1 VRQLEEL
8 NAPASISTFVLA
20 ELMVSFEKSDIG
32 SIPVTLREIEK
43 SFSPIVELSK
53 DIAISAAKIRSSSKI
68 TLGDAIVIAS
78 ALDQDSELLT
88 FDKNMKAVYERIKE
102 TKTAR
107 HYSFSYVSTCPSCWP
122 GFNHNHN

>member
-1 VRQLEEL
+1 MGRKSHADTSWLIALLNPIDISHKLALRQLEEL

-32 SIPVTLREIEK
+32 SIPVTLQEIEK

-53 DIAISAAKIRSSSKI
+53 DIAISAAQIRSSSKI

-78 ALDQDSELLT
+78 ALDQNSDLLT
-88 FDKNMKAVYERIKE
+88 FDKNMKAVYERNK
-102 TKTAR
+102 
-107 HYSFSYVSTCPSCWP
+107 
-122 GFNHNHN
+122 

>member
-1 VRQLEEL
+1 MGRKSHADTSWLIALLNPLDISHKLAVRQLEEL

-20 ELMVSFEKSDIG
+20 ELMVSFERSDIG
-32 SIPVTLREIEK
+32 SIPITLREIEK

-88 FDKNMKAVYERIKE
+88 FDKNMKAVYERNK
-102 TKTAR
+102 
-107 HYSFSYVSTCPSCWP
+107 
-122 GFNHNHN
+122 

>member
-1 VRQLEEL
+1 MGRKSHADTSWLIALLNPLDISHKLAVRQLEEL

-88 FDKNMKAVYERIKE
+88 FDKNMKAVYERNK
-102 TKTAR
+102 
-107 HYSFSYVSTCPSCWP
+107 
-122 GFNHNHN
+122 

>member
-1 VRQLEEL
+1 MGRKSHADTSWLIALLNPLDISHKLAMRQLEEL

-32 SIPVTLREIEK
+32 SIPVTLQEIEK

-53 DIAISAAKIRSSSKI
+53 EIAISAAKIRSSSKI

-78 ALDQDSELLT
+78 ALDQNSDLLT
-88 FDKNMKAVYERIKE
+88 FDKNMKAVYERNK
-102 TKTAR
+102 
-107 HYSFSYVSTCPSCWP
+107 
-122 GFNHNHN
+122 

>member
-1 VRQLEEL
+1 VGRKSHADTSWLIALLNPLDISHKLAVRQLEEL

-88 FDKNMKAVYERIKE
+88 FDKNMKAVYERNK
-102 TKTAR
+102 
-107 HYSFSYVSTCPSCWP
+107 
-122 GFNHNHN
+122 

>member
-1 VRQLEEL
+1 VGLKSHADTSWLIALLNPLDISHKLAIRQLEEL

-32 SIPVTLREIEK
+32 SIPVTLQEIEK

-53 DIAISAAKIRSSSKI
+53 EIAISAAKIRSSSKI

-78 ALDQDSELLT
+78 ALDQNSDLLT
-88 FDKNMKAVYERIKE
+88 FDKNMKGIYERVK
-102 TKTAR
+102 
-107 HYSFSYVSTCPSCWP
+107 
-122 GFNHNHN
+122 

>member
-1 VRQLEEL
+1 MGLKSHADTSWLIALLNPLDISHKLAIRQLEEL

-32 SIPVTLREIEK
+32 SISVTLREIEK

-53 DIAISAAKIRSSSKI
+53 EIAISAAQIRSSSKI

-78 ALDQDSELLT
+78 ALDQNRELLT
-88 FDKNMKAVYERIKE
+88 FDKNMKAVYERIK
-102 TKTAR
+102 
-107 HYSFSYVSTCPSCWP
+107 
-122 GFNHNHN
+122 

>member
-1 VRQLEEL
+1 VGRKSHADTSWLIALLNPLDISHKLAVRQLEEL

-53 DIAISAAKIRSSSKI
+53 EIAISAAKIRSSSKI

-88 FDKNMKAVYERIKE
+88 FDKNMKAVYERNK
-102 TKTAR
+102 
-107 HYSFSYVSTCPSCWP
+107 
-122 GFNHNHN
+122 

>member
-1 VRQLEEL
+1 MGLKSHADTSWLIALLNPLDISHKLAIRQLEEL

-32 SIPVTLREIEK
+32 SIPVTLQEIEK

-53 DIAISAAKIRSSSKI
+53 EIAISAAKIRSSSKI

-78 ALDQDSELLT
+78 ALDQNSDLLT
-88 FDKNMKAVYERIKE
+88 FDKNMKAVYERNK
-102 TKTAR
+102 
-107 HYSFSYVSTCPSCWP
+107 
-122 GFNHNHN
+122 

>member
-1 VRQLEEL
+1 MGLKSHADTSWLIALLNPLDISHKLAIRQLEEL

-53 DIAISAAKIRSSSKI
+53 EIAISAAKIRSSSKI

-88 FDKNMKAVYERIKE
+88 FDKNMKAVYERNK
-102 TKTAR
+102 
-107 HYSFSYVSTCPSCWP
+107 
-122 GFNHNHN
+122 

>member
-1 VRQLEEL
+1 MGRKSHADTSWLIALLNPLDISHKLAVRQLEEL

-53 DIAISAAKIRSSSKI
+53 EIAISAAKIRSSSKI

-78 ALDQDSELLT
+78 ALDQNSELLT
-88 FDKNMKAVYERIKE
+88 FDKNMKAVYERNK
-102 TKTAR
+102 
-107 HYSFSYVSTCPSCWP
+107 
-122 GFNHNHN
+122 

>member
-1 VRQLEEL
+1 MRQLEEL

-53 DIAISAAKIRSSSKI
+53 EIAISAAQIRSSSKI

-88 FDKNMKAVYERIKE
+88 FDKNMKAVYERNK
-102 TKTAR
+102 
-107 HYSFSYVSTCPSCWP
+107 
-122 GFNHNHN
+122 

>member
-1 VRQLEEL
+1 VGRKSHADTSWLIALLNPVDVSHKLALRQLEEL

-32 SIPVTLREIEK
+32 SIPVTLQEIEK

-53 DIAISAAKIRSSSKI
+53 EIAISAAKIRSSSKI

-78 ALDQDSELLT
+78 ALDQNSELLT
-88 FDKNMKAVYERIKE
+88 FDKNMKAVYERIK
-102 TKTAR
+102 
-107 HYSFSYVSTCPSCWP
+107 
-122 GFNHNHN
+122 

>member
-1 VRQLEEL
+1 MGRKSHADTSWLIALLNPIDISHKLALRQLEEL

-32 SIPVTLREIEK
+32 SIPVTLQEIEK

-53 DIAISAAKIRSSSKI
+53 EIAISAAKIRSSSKI

-78 ALDQDSELLT
+78 ALDQNSDLLT
-88 FDKNMKAVYERIKE
+88 FDKNMKAVYERNK
-102 TKTAR
+102 
-107 HYSFSYVSTCPSCWP
+107 
-122 GFNHNHN
+122 

>member
-1 VRQLEEL
+1 VGLKSHADTSWLIALLNPLDISHKLAIRQLEEL

-32 SIPVTLREIEK
+32 SIAVTLREIEK

-53 DIAISAAKIRSSSKI
+53 EIAISAAQIRSSSKI

-78 ALDQDSELLT
+78 ALDQNSELLT
-88 FDKNMKAVYERIKE
+88 FDKNMKAVYERIK
-102 TKTAR
+102 
-107 HYSFSYVSTCPSCWP
+107 
-122 GFNHNHN
+122 

>member
-1 VRQLEEL
+1 MGRKSHADTSWLIALLNPVDVSHKLALRQLEEL

-32 SIPVTLREIEK
+32 SIPVTLQEIEK

-53 DIAISAAKIRSSSKI
+53 EIAISAAKIRSSSKI

-78 ALDQDSELLT
+78 ALDQNSDLLT
-88 FDKNMKAVYERIKE
+88 FDKNMKAVYERNK
-102 TKTAR
+102 
-107 HYSFSYVSTCPSCWP
+107 
-122 GFNHNHN
+122 

>member
-1 VRQLEEL
+1 VGRKSHADTSWLIALLNPLDISHKLAVRQLEEL

-32 SIPVTLREIEK
+32 SIPITLREIEK

-53 DIAISAAKIRSSSKI
+53 EIAISAAKIRSSSKI

-88 FDKNMKAVYERIKE
+88 FDKNMKAVYERNK
-102 TKTAR
+102 
-107 HYSFSYVSTCPSCWP
+107 
-122 GFNHNHN
+122 

>member
-1 VRQLEEL
+1 MGRKSHADTSWLIALLNPLDISHKLAVRQLEEL

-53 DIAISAAKIRSSSKI
+53 EIAISAAKIRSSSKI

-88 FDKNMKAVYERIKE
+88 FDKNMKAVYERIK
-102 TKTAR
+102 
-107 HYSFSYVSTCPSCWP
+107 
-122 GFNHNHN
+122 

>member
-1 VRQLEEL
+1 MGRKSHADTSWLIALLNPVDISHKLALRQLEEL

-32 SIPVTLREIEK
+32 SIPVTLQEIEK

-53 DIAISAAKIRSSSKI
+53 EIAIRAAKIRSSSKL

-78 ALDQDSELLT
+78 ALDQNSDLLT
-88 FDKNMKAVYERIKE
+88 FDKNMKAVYERNK
-102 TKTAR
+102 
-107 HYSFSYVSTCPSCWP
+107 
-122 GFNHNHN
+122 

>member
-1 VRQLEEL
+1 MGRKSHADTSWLIALLNPVDISHKLALRQLEEL

-32 SIPVTLREIEK
+32 SIPVTLQEIEK

-53 DIAISAAKIRSSSKI
+53 EIAISAAKIRSSSKI

-78 ALDQDSELLT
+78 ALNQNSDLLT
-88 FDKNMKAVYERIKE
+88 FDKNMKAVYERNK
-102 TKTAR
+102 
-107 HYSFSYVSTCPSCWP
+107 
-122 GFNHNHN
+122 

>member
-1 VRQLEEL
+1 VGRKSHADTSWLIALLNPLDISHKLAVRQLEEL

-53 DIAISAAKIRSSSKI
+53 DIAISAAKIRSNSKI

-88 FDKNMKAVYERIKE
+88 FDKNMKAVYERNK
-102 TKTAR
+102 
-107 HYSFSYVSTCPSCWP
+107 
-122 GFNHNHN
+122 

>member
-1 VRQLEEL
+1 MGRKSHADTSWLIALLNPLDISHKLAVRQLEEL

-53 DIAISAAKIRSSSKI
+53 EIAISAAKIRSSSKI
-68 TLGDAIVIAS
+68 ALGDAIVIAS

-88 FDKNMKAVYERIKE
+88 FDKNMKAVYERNK
-102 TKTAR
+102 
-107 HYSFSYVSTCPSCWP
+107 
-122 GFNHNHN
+122 

>member
-1 VRQLEEL
+1 MGRKSHADTSWLIALLNPLDISHKLAVRQLEEL
-8 NAPASISTFVLA
+8 NTPASISTLVLA

-53 DIAISAAKIRSSSKI
+53 EIAISAAKIRSSSKI

-88 FDKNMKAVYERIKE
+88 FDKNMKAVYERNK
-102 TKTAR
+102 
-107 HYSFSYVSTCPSCWP
+107 
-122 GFNHNHN
+122 

>member
-1 VRQLEEL
+1 MGRKGHADTSWLIALLNPIDISHKLALRQLQEL

-32 SIPVTLREIEK
+32 SIPVTLQEIEK

-53 DIAISAAKIRSSSKI
+53 EIAISAAKIRSSSKI

-78 ALDQDSELLT
+78 ALDQNSDLLT
-88 FDKNMKAVYERIKE
+88 FDKNMKAVYERNK
-102 TKTAR
+102 
-107 HYSFSYVSTCPSCWP
+107 
-122 GFNHNHN
+122 

>member
-1 VRQLEEL
+1 MGRKSHADTSWLIALLNPLDISHKLAVRQLEEL

-53 DIAISAAKIRSSSKI
+53 EIAISTAKIRSSSKI

-88 FDKNMKAVYERIKE
+88 FDKNMKAVYERNK
-102 TKTAR
+102 
-107 HYSFSYVSTCPSCWP
+107 
-122 GFNHNHN
+122 

>member
-1 VRQLEEL
+1 MGRKSHADTSWLIALLNPLDISHKLAIRQLEEL

-53 DIAISAAKIRSSSKI
+53 EIAISAAKIRSSSKI

-88 FDKNMKAVYERIKE
+88 FDKNMKAVYERNK
-102 TKTAR
+102 
-107 HYSFSYVSTCPSCWP
+107 
-122 GFNHNHN
+122 

>member
-1 VRQLEEL
+1 MGLKSHADTSWLIALLNPLDISHKLAVRQLEEL

-88 FDKNMKAVYERIKE
+88 FDKNMKAVYERNK
-102 TKTAR
+102 
-107 HYSFSYVSTCPSCWP
+107 
-122 GFNHNHN
+122 

>member
-1 VRQLEEL
+1 VGLKSHADTSWLIALLNPLDISHKLAVRQLEEL

-53 DIAISAAKIRSSSKI
+53 EIAISAAKIRSSSKI

-88 FDKNMKAVYERIKE
+88 FDKNMKAVYERNK
-102 TKTAR
+102 
-107 HYSFSYVSTCPSCWP
+107 
-122 GFNHNHN
+122 

>member
-1 VRQLEEL
+1 MGRKSHADTSWLIALLNPLDISHKLAVRQLEEL

-53 DIAISAAKIRSSSKI
+53 NIAISAAKIRSSSKI

-88 FDKNMKAVYERIKE
+88 FDKNMKAVYERNK
-102 TKTAR
+102 
-107 HYSFSYVSTCPSCWP
+107 
-122 GFNHNHN
+122 

>member
-1 VRQLEEL
+1 MGRKSHADTSWLIALLNPLDISHKLAVRQLEEL

-43 SFSPIVELSK
+43 SFSPIIELSK
-53 DIAISAAKIRSSSKI
+53 EIAISAAKIRSSSKI

-88 FDKNMKAVYERIKE
+88 FDKNMKAVYERNK
-102 TKTAR
+102 
-107 HYSFSYVSTCPSCWP
+107 
-122 GFNHNHN
+122 

>member
-1 VRQLEEL
+1 MGRKSHADTSWLIALLNPLDISHKLAVRQLEEL

-53 DIAISAAKIRSSSKI
+53 EIAISAAKIRSSSKI

-88 FDKNMKAVYERIKE
+88 FDKNMKAVYERNK
-102 TKTAR
+102 
-107 HYSFSYVSTCPSCWP
+107 
-122 GFNHNHN
+122 

>member
-1 VRQLEEL
+1 MGRKSHADTSWLIALLNPVDISHKLALRQLEEL

-32 SIPVTLREIEK
+32 SIPVTLQEIEK

-53 DIAISAAKIRSSSKI
+53 DIAISAAQIRSSSKI

-78 ALDQDSELLT
+78 ALDQNSDLLT
-88 FDKNMKAVYERIKE
+88 FDKNMKAVYERNK
-102 TKTAR
+102 
-107 HYSFSYVSTCPSCWP
+107 
-122 GFNHNHN
+122 